1 MSLYIELIPRELIEE
16 ILIYSNSYEMI
27 DLVSIMDPKVIFPI
41 VNNKFFI
48 ISKLKYDEL
57 FDLVSFLFTP
67 ENKYI
72 YNFYD
77 TYKMVIG
84 IEIKVRY
91 LMEKMIYNDEG
102 FVFNSSEKVKDLL
115 IESDLENFRKS
126 ISKVYIAD
134 IDTIVIIYYYGK
146 WKYGNN
152 ILTDNEFKILLFK
165 FYLSGLEISDHMS
178 HIE

>member
-102 FVFNSSEKVKDLL
+102 FVFNSSEKVKD
-115 IESDLENFRKS
+115 
-126 ISKVYIAD
+126 
-134 IDTIVIIYYYGK
+134 
-146 WKYGNN
+146 
-152 ILTDNEFKILLFK
+152 
-165 FYLSGLEISDHMS
+165 
-178 HIE
+178 